1 MRTIGH
7 DNAINYLKNAYL
19 QNSFAHFYI
28 FHGPEHVGKTTLAYD
43 FVKLLNCTSKEN
55 EFGCESCENCKK
67 INFNN
72 YYDLIC
78 VNSETPI
85 ESTSSNS
92 SDQIRIGHI
101 HQINHSANL
110 GPFIG
115 KYKTFLIENAQNL
128 NNEASNA
135 FLKLLEEPPKGS
147 IFIFLVSDLSKL
159 YPTILSRA
167 QKISLSE
174 LRNEQIEDWIK
185 QKYDYDRETIKKIVQ
200 FSQGLLGKAF
210 LVSENISLLEE
221 YKESYNRFYEF
232 CNSALS
238 NRLNISQKLS
248 TRFRT
253 DRNGIYQELNNWMNF
268 CDLIIKK
275 NFEKDLNFIF
285 DFDLKKTYSIM
296 EINKIIITLLR
307 SINNLQINVNSR
319 LVFDVMSLDIPEKQN
334 SVR

>member
-1 MRTIGH
+1 M
-7 DNAINYLKNAYL
+7 
-19 QNSFAHFYI
+19 
-28 FHGPEHVGKTTLAYD
+28 
-43 FVKLLNCTSKEN
+43 
-55 EFGCESCENCKK
+55 
-67 INFNN
+67 
-72 YYDLIC
+72 
-78 VNSETPI
+78 
-85 ESTSSNS
+85 
-92 SDQIRIGHI
+92 
-101 HQINHSANL
+101 
-110 GPFIG
+110 G

-167 QKISLSE
+167 QKIVLSK
-174 LRNEQIEDWIK
+174 LRDLQIEDWIK
-185 QKYDYDRETIKKIVQ
+185 QKYDYDHETIKKIVQ

-307 SINNLQINVNSR
+307 SINNLKINVNSR